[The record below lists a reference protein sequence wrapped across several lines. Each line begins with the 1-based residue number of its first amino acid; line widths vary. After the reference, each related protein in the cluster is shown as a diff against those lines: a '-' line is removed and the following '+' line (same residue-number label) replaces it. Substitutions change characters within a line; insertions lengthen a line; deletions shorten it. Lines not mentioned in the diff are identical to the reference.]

1 MWIFTHILWSVANNH
16 PVITKRRPYVPLV
29 VNRFTID
36 SQALVEYAY
45 HHNFPLLLSLP
56 TVQTQGTAIHV
67 SNGIWITAAHVVAG
81 GLDVYLYV
89 NEDIKIKAEL
99 IGLDVHHD
107 IAILS
112 VNETFF
118 TYPVIQKL
126 DFYESLY
133 EKRITAEGY
142 GNGELT
148 INNVQNIKYSETE
161 SGIILWDGM
170 VEAGMSGGILG
181 IASTNEM
188 LGMIVSYEPSK
199 NISRALSIDWIVEHF
214 SELISDKDHVNVYSN
229 NLRKEQICSYH
240 QILFEPVA
248 EGLKVIS
255 LSSNNYN
262 LGIQVGDIIIHQGE
276 IPVTCD
282 MLSVSRTSLKIVKR
296 NKMSFYWLIHPK

>member
-16 PVITKRRPYVPLV
+16 PVITKRKPYVPLI
-29 VNRFTID
+29 VNRFAID

-56 TVQTQGTAIHV
+56 TVQTQGTAIHI

-81 GLDVYLYV
+81 GLEVYLYV
-89 NEDIKIKAEL
+89 NEDTKIKAEL

-112 VNETFF
+112 VSENFF
-118 TYPVIQKL
+118 THPVIQKI

-133 EKRITAEGY
+133 AKRITAEGY

-148 INNVQNIKYSETE
+148 INNVQNIQYSETE
-161 SGIILWDGM
+161 SGIIMWDGK
-170 VEAGMSGGILG
+170 VESGMSGGILG
-181 IASTNEM
+181 STSTNEM
-188 LGMIVSYEPSK
+188 LGMILSYEPSK

-214 SELISDKDHVNVYSN
+214 SELISREESVHMYS
-229 NLRKEQICSYH
+229 KTPHSEKFCSYH

-248 EGLKVIS
+248 EGLKVAA

-262 LGIQVGDIIIHQGE
+262 LGIQVGDIIENQGD
-276 IPVTCD
+276 IPVNCD
-282 MLSVSRTSLKIVKR
+282 MLSVPGTSLMVVKR
-296 NKMSFYWLIHPK
+296 NNMSFYWIIYPQ